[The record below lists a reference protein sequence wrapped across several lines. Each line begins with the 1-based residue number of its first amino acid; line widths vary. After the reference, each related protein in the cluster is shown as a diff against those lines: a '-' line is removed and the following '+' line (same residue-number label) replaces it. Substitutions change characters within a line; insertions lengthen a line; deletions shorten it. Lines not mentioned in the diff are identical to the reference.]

1 MIIKSQ
7 TINFFIHI
15 INYLT
20 SLNFIILADRSI
32 QMFKLY
38 TIEGKIEIPPFLFG
52 QAKEVSARIILSE
65 DYEGIITRDYGF
77 VIAVVDVLD
86 VGKGIIIPGN
96 ANTFHEVEFT
106 ILTFKPTVSEVVEGT
121 VVEIVDFGSFVR
133 LGPLDG
139 LVHVSQ
145 ICDDYISY
153 EQVGNRFIGKETGKI
168 LEVNDEV
175 RAKIIAVSLGTG
187 RSGKLGLT
195 MRQKFLGK
203 AEWIENDLE
212 DIYIEEEEKQ
222 IDPNKVEDNT
232 E

>member
-1 MIIKSQ
+1 M
-7 TINFFIHI
+7 
-15 INYLT
+15 
-20 SLNFIILADRSI
+20 FII
-32 QMFKLY
+32 FKLF
-38 TIEGKIEIPPFLFG
+38 TIEGKIEIPPFLFD
-52 QAKEVSARIILSE
+52 QEKNVSARIILSE
-65 DYEGIITRDYGF
+65 DYEGIITKEFGF
-77 VIAVVDVLD
+77 IIAVVDVLN

-106 ILTFKPTVSEVVEGT
+106 ILTFKPTVSEVVEGS
-121 VVEIVDFGSFVR
+121 VVEIVDFGSFIR

-168 LEVNDEV
+168 LEVNDQV

-195 MRQKFLGK
+195 MRQRYLGK
-203 AEWIENDLE
+203 EDWIQNDLE
-212 DIYIEEEEKQ
+212 EDLATQKDQTKVNEEETS
-222 IDPNKVEDNT
+222 T

>member
-1 MIIKSQ
+1 
-7 TINFFIHI
+7 
-15 INYLT
+15 
-20 SLNFIILADRSI
+20 
-32 QMFKLY
+32 MFKLY
-38 TIEGKIEIPPFLFG
+38 TIEGKIEIPPFLFD
-52 QAKEVSARIILSE
+52 QEKNVSARIILAE

-77 VIAVVDVLD
+77 IIAVVDVLE

-96 ANTFHEVEFT
+96 ANTFHEVIFT

-168 LEVNDEV
+168 LEVNDQV

-203 AEWIENDLE
+203 EDWIETD
-212 DIYIEEEEKQ
+212 IEERYAEKEGKTKEATDEE
-222 IDPNKVEDNT
+222 ENT
-232 E
+232 

>member
-1 MIIKSQ
+1 
-7 TINFFIHI
+7 
-15 INYLT
+15 
-20 SLNFIILADRSI
+20 
-32 QMFKLY
+32 MFKLF
-38 TIEGKIEIPPFLFG
+38 TIEGKIEIPPFLFD
-52 QAKEVSARIILSE
+52 QEKTVSARIILSE
-65 DYEGIITRDYGF
+65 DYEGTITRDYGF
-77 VIAVVDVLD
+77 IIAVVDVLE

-121 VVEIVDFGSFVR
+121 VVEIVDFGSFIR

-168 LEVNDEV
+168 LEVNDQV

-203 AEWIENDLE
+203 DDWIQGDLE
-212 DIYIEEEEKQ
+212 EEFAE
-222 IDPNKVEDNT
+222 PPVEDIS
-232 E
+232 EEVEDLD

>member
-1 MIIKSQ
+1 MFNI
-7 TINFFIHI
+7 
-15 INYLT
+15 
-20 SLNFIILADRSI
+20 
-32 QMFKLY
+32 FKLF
-38 TIEGKIEIPPFLFG
+38 TIEGKIEIPPFLFD
-52 QAKEVSARIILSE
+52 QEKETSARIILSE
-65 DYEGIITRDYGF
+65 DYEGIITRDFGF
-77 VIAVVDVLD
+77 IIAVVDVLD

-96 ANTFHEVEFT
+96 ANTFHEVQFT

-121 VVEIVDFGSFVR
+121 VVEIVDFGSFIR

-168 LEVNDEV
+168 LEVNDQV

-195 MRQKFLGK
+195 MRQKYLGK
-203 AEWIENDLE
+203 DDWIQGDIE
-212 DIYIEEEEKQ
+212 DEYASQQEDHTKVNEEEST
-222 IDPNKVEDNT
+222 T

>member
-1 MIIKSQ
+1 VIV
-7 TINFFIHI
+7 
-15 INYLT
+15 
-20 SLNFIILADRSI
+20 
-32 QMFKLY
+32 
-38 TIEGKIEIPPFLFG
+38 P
-52 QAKEVSARIILSE
+52 
-65 DYEGIITRDYGF
+65 GI
-77 VIAVVDVLD
+77 
-86 VGKGIIIPGN
+86 

-106 ILTFKPTVSEVVEGT
+106 ILTFKPVISEVVEGD
-121 VVEIVDFGSFVR
+121 VVEIVDFGSFIR

-168 LEVNDEV
+168 LEVNDQV

-195 MRQKFLGK
+195 MRQKLLGK
-203 AEWIENDLE
+203 EDWIESD
-212 DIYIEEEEKQ
+212 IEEEFASKEEGPEKSEA
-222 IDPNKVEDNT
+222 IEEENE

>member
-1 MIIKSQ
+1 
-7 TINFFIHI
+7 
-15 INYLT
+15 
-20 SLNFIILADRSI
+20 
-32 QMFKLY
+32 MFKLF
-38 TIEGKIEIPPFLFG
+38 TIEGKIEIPPFLFD
-52 QAKEVSARIILSE
+52 QEKNVSARIILSE

-77 VIAVVDVLD
+77 IIAVVDVLN

-203 AEWIENDLE
+203 GEWIENDNE
-212 DIYIEEEEKQ
+212 EFFAEKEGKKVQSSEEEDDTK
-222 IDPNKVEDNT
+222 
-232 E
+232 

>member
-1 MIIKSQ
+1 
-7 TINFFIHI
+7 
-15 INYLT
+15 
-20 SLNFIILADRSI
+20 
-32 QMFKLY
+32 MFKLY

-52 QAKEVSARIILSE
+52 QEKNVSARIILSE

-77 VIAVVDVLD
+77 IIAVVDVLN
-86 VGKGIIIPGN
+86 VGKGRIIPGN

-121 VVEIVDFGSFVR
+121 VVEIVDFGSFIR

-168 LEVNDEV
+168 LEVNDQV

-203 AEWIENDLE
+203 EEWIENDIE
-212 DIYIEEEEKQ
+212 DTFAEKEV
-222 IDPNKVEDNT
+222 IPTEPSEVEDNSK
-232 E
+232 

>member
-1 MIIKSQ
+1 MFNI
-7 TINFFIHI
+7 
-15 INYLT
+15 
-20 SLNFIILADRSI
+20 
-32 QMFKLY
+32 FKLF
-38 TIEGKIEIPPFLFG
+38 TLEGKIEIPPFLFD
-52 QAKEVSARIILSE
+52 QEKNVSARIILSE
-65 DYEGIITRDYGF
+65 DYEGIITRDFGF
-77 VIAVVDVLD
+77 IIAVVDVLN

-121 VVEIVDFGSFVR
+121 VVEIVDFGSFIR

-168 LEVNDEV
+168 LEVNDQV

-195 MRQKFLGK
+195 MRQKYLGK
-203 AEWIENDLE
+203 EEWIQNDVDDE
-212 DIYIEEEEKQ
+212 FASQQAADQPKVNEEEN
-222 IDPNKVEDNT
+222 PT

>member
-1 MIIKSQ
+1 M
-7 TINFFIHI
+7 
-15 INYLT
+15 
-20 SLNFIILADRSI
+20 
-32 QMFKLY
+32 
-38 TIEGKIEIPPFLFG
+38 GP
-52 QAKEVSARIILSE
+52 
-65 DYEGIITRDYGF
+65 
-77 VIAVVDVLD
+77 
-86 VGKGIIIPGN
+86 GIIIPGN

-106 ILTFKPTVSEVVEGT
+106 ILSFKPVISEVVEGE
-121 VVEIVDFGSFVR
+121 VVEIVDFGSFIR

-168 LEVNDEV
+168 LEVNDIV

-203 AEWIENDLE
+203 EDWIEQDIE
-212 DIYIEEEEKQ
+212 DEYSEKGEETA
-222 IDPNKVEDNT
+222 NKKENKK
-232 E
+232 

>member
-1 MIIKSQ
+1 
-7 TINFFIHI
+7 
-15 INYLT
+15 
-20 SLNFIILADRSI
+20 
-32 QMFKLY
+32 MFKLY
-38 TIEGKIEIPPFLFG
+38 TIEGKIEIPPFLFD
-52 QAKEVSARIILSE
+52 QEKDVSARIILSE
-65 DYEGIITRDYGF
+65 DYEGIITHDYGF
-77 VIAVVDVLD
+77 IIAVVDVLD

-96 ANTFHEVEFT
+96 ANTFHEVIFT

-168 LEVNDEV
+168 LEVNDQV

-203 AEWIENDLE
+203 EEWIEE
-212 DIYIEEEEKQ
+212 DIEDTYAEEETDSVDSNE
-222 IDPNKVEDNT
+222 NEDNS

>member
-1 MIIKSQ
+1 
-7 TINFFIHI
+7 
-15 INYLT
+15 L
-20 SLNFIILADRSI
+20 
-32 QMFKLY
+32 FKLY

-52 QAKEVSARIILSE
+52 QKKEVSARIILSE

-77 VIAVVDVLD
+77 VIAVVDVLN
-86 VGKGIIIPGN
+86 VGMGIIIPGN

-106 ILTFKPTVSEVVEGT
+106 ILSFKPTVSEVVEGT

-168 LEVNDEV
+168 LEVNDQV

-203 AEWIENDLE
+203 DEWIAND
-212 DIYIEEEEKQ
+212 IEEAFAEKEEKKKV
-222 IDPNKVEDNT
+222 PKEVEDNT

>member
-1 MIIKSQ
+1 
-7 TINFFIHI
+7 
-15 INYLT
+15 
-20 SLNFIILADRSI
+20 
-32 QMFKLY
+32 MFKLF
-38 TIEGKIEIPPFLFG
+38 TIGGKIEIPPFLFD
-52 QAKEVSARIILSE
+52 QEKTVSARIILSE

-77 VIAVVDVLD
+77 VIAIVDVLE
-86 VGKGIIIPGN
+86 VGQGIIIPGN

-168 LEVNDEV
+168 LEVNDQV

-203 AEWIENDLE
+203 EAWVEADIEDDIAEKEGKKAE
-212 DIYIEEEEKQ
+212 PSEEE
-222 IDPNKVEDNT
+222 DSEDQN
-232 E
+232 

>member
-1 MIIKSQ
+1 
-7 TINFFIHI
+7 
-15 INYLT
+15 
-20 SLNFIILADRSI
+20 
-32 QMFKLY
+32 MFKLY
-38 TIEGKIEIPPFLFG
+38 TIEGKIEIPPFLFD
-52 QAKEVSARIILSE
+52 QEKTVSARIILSE

-77 VIAVVDVLD
+77 IISVVDVLN

-106 ILTFKPTVSEVVEGT
+106 ILTFKPTISEIVEGT

-168 LEVNDEV
+168 LEVNDQV
-175 RAKIIAVSLGTG
+175 RARIIAVSLGTG

-203 AEWIENDLE
+203 EEWIENDIE
-212 DIYIEEEEKQ
+212 DTYAEKEG
-222 IDPNKVEDNT
+222 KKSEKSEVEDNS